1 MITMYNDITLK
12 FYVKK
17 GIYKR
22 EKESYFAKKK
32 ITIYFSKYIIFFNI

>member
-32 ITIYFSKYIIFFNI
+32 NSHIFFQIYNIF